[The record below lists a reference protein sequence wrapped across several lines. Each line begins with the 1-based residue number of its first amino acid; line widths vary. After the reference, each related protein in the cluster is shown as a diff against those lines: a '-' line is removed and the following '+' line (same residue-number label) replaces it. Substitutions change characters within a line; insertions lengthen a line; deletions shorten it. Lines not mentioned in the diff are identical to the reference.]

1 MFMEQLKDEY
11 ECLILSMQVIMSLR
25 KRSLA
30 KGENFL
36 DKVSRR
42 GWHLRRVVSC

>member
-25 KRSLA
+25 KA
-30 KGENFL
+30 KFGKGETFL
-36 DKVSRR
+36 DKVS
-42 GWHLRRVVSC
+42 

>member
-25 KRSLA
+25 KAKFGKGRKRFRQSFMKRLA
-30 KGENFL
+30 LEE
-36 DKVSRR
+36 SI
-42 GWHLRRVVSC
+42 